1 VDLLCITDEALK
13 YEKNHGTTILNIK
26 GLNMIGESQTT
37 DLTDIDLDNSTWI
50 II

>member
-1 VDLLCITDEALK
+1 MK
-13 YEKNHGTTILNIK
+13 KNHGTTILNIK